1 MKDNI
6 KELGLLVLSAF
17 LLAAGVYYFLA
28 PNEIAAGGTTGIA
41 IIITNYF
48 PNANIGILMMIMDV
62 ILYSVG
68 FLLIGPVFGI
78 KTMFCSFTTSF
89 FVFIMQKYFPISTP
103 ISSDILVQLI
113 FGICMCGIGM
123 AIAFDREA
131 STGGLD
137 IAVKIINK
145 FFKVKMAHA
154 VFMVDT
160 FIILGAVT
168 AFGIEKGLYALLGV
182 FMLCVTINIIMEKLR
197 LYQQVILSS
206 SKVEAARDYIANVL
220 GGKVSI
226 YYAKDGCSDCENAII
241 MAVLKSRDFL
251 ELKNYM
257 SSIDPDSFIT
267 AHNIN
272 EVCGNAYLGAGNMG
286 ERKTA

>member
-1 MKDNI
+1 MKDTI
-6 KELGLLVLSAF
+6 EELGILIISAF

-28 PNEIAAGGTTGIA
+28 PNEIAAGGTTGLA

-48 PNANIGILMMIMDV
+48 PSANIGILMMVMDA

-68 FLLIGPVFGI
+68 FLLIGPVFGV

-89 FVFIMQKYFPISTP
+89 FVFIMEKFFPILEP
-103 ISSDILVQLI
+103 VSSDTLVQLI

-123 AIAFDREA
+123 AMAFHREA

-145 FFKVKMAHA
+145 FFRVKMAHA
-154 VFMVDT
+154 VFLVDT
-160 FIILGAVT
+160 LIILGAVT
-168 AFGIEKGLYALLGV
+168 AFGVEKGLYALLGV
-182 FMLCVTINIIMEKLR
+182 LMLCATINIIMERLS

-206 SKVEAARDYIANVL
+206 SKIEEARDYIANVL
-220 GGKVSI
+220 GSKVSI

-251 ELKNYM
+251 DLKNYM
-257 SSIDPDSFIT
+257 ISIDSDTFIT
-267 AHNIN
+267 AHKIN
-272 EVCGNAYLGAGNMG
+272 EVCGNAYVGSVNRM
-286 ERKTA
+286 ERRSL

>member
-1 MKDNI
+1 MKDKI
-6 KELGLLVLSAF
+6 KEFGLLVLSAF

-48 PNANIGILMMIMDV
+48 PDANIGVLMMIMDV

-89 FVFIMQKYFPISTP
+89 FVLIMQKFFPISEP
-103 ISSDILVQLI
+103 ISRDILVQLI
-113 FGICMCGIGM
+113 FGICMCGVGM

-160 FIILGAVT
+160 LIILGAVK

-182 FMLCVTINIIMEKLR
+182 FLLCVTINIIMEKLR

-206 SKVEAARDYIANVL
+206 SKTEEARDYISNVL

-272 EVCGNAYLGAGNMG
+272 EVCGNAYVGSGSLGLTRSA
-286 ERKTA
+286 

>member
-1 MKDNI
+1 MKDKV
-6 KELGLLVLSAF
+6 KEVGLLVLSAF

-48 PNANIGILMMIMDV
+48 PGANIGILMMIMDV

-68 FLLIGPVFGI
+68 FLLIGPVFGA

-89 FVFIMQKYFPISTP
+89 FVFIMQKFFPISEP

-137 IAVKIINK
+137 IAVKIVNK
-145 FFKVKMAHA
+145 FFKMKMAHA

-160 FIILGAVT
+160 LIILGAVT

-182 FMLCVTINIIMEKLR
+182 FMLCVTISIIMEKLR

-206 SKVEAARDYIANVL
+206 SKIEEARDYIANVL

-226 YYAKDGCSDCENAII
+226 YYAKDGCSECENAII
-241 MAVLKSRDFL
+241 MAVLKSRDFW
-251 ELKNYM
+251 ELKSYM
-257 SSIDPDSFIT
+257 SSIDTDAFIT

-272 EVCGNAYLGAGNMG
+272 EVCGNAYLRTVNVRDG
-286 ERKTA
+286 KTA